1 MLTLE
6 RRDSFDTYT
15 LEQPQIPKNNFDL
28 LRLLLALNVCL
39 CHLGEVNWV
48 KTYFPLSR
56 IFNSTLAVDCFC
68 VISGFHIFRSFERPF
83 LHKNSH
89 DREATEHQ

>member
-39 CHLGEVNWV
+39 CHLGEDI
-48 KTYFPLSR
+48 LSPESYLQLHAGR
-56 IFNSTLAVDCFC
+56 GL
-68 VISGFHIFRSFERPF
+68 F
-83 LHKNSH
+83 LCNQRLSH
-89 DREATEHQ
+89 FQKL